1 MKEKSPFE
9 TYRKKQNLDFGQRR
23 TKEQVMQS
31 ELDRLCRKFLAE
43 DSRGENPI
51 VASYDSYEFVSEF
64 FDKYHKAII
73 MELYGEVEKGEKRKQ
88 AEEQRPSYYTG
99 YLNEWENR
107 QTAKEK
113 FEDLIPP
120 KKDPYERLVES
131 KQKDVDNY
139 IKDVN
144 NRNEDTGV
152 LEGGIENLVQDAE
165 DFLMVVLEKIRAEA
179 ERGKLVLPSI
189 KAKK

>member
-9 TYRKKQNLDFGQRR
+9 TYRKKQNLDVGQRR

-43 DSRGENPI
+43 DSHGENPI
-51 VASYDSYEFVSEF
+51 VASYDSDEFVSEF

-73 MELYGEVEKGEKRKQ
+73 IELYGVDEKEEKRKQ
-88 AEEQRPSYYTG
+88 AEEQRPLYYPG

-107 QTAKEK
+107 QTAKDNL
-113 FEDLIPP
+113 EDLMP
-120 KKDPYERLVES
+120 KKNPYEQLTKS
-131 KQKDVDNY
+131 KQDDVDKY

-144 NRNEDTGV
+144 NRNQDTGV
-152 LEGGIENLVQDAE
+152 LEGDIENLVHDAE

-189 KAKK
+189 KTKK